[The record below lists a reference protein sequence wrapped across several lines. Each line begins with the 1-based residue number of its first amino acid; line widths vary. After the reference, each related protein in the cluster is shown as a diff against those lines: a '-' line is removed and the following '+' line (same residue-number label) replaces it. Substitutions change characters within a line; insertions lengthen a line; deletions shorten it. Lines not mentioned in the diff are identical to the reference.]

1 MSAIVLAF
9 AAAVEALAKLFDV
22 LDQSETSEADREALM
37 VAAEKLA
44 SVHAKIKFSGTLREG

>member
-9 AAAVEALAKLFDV
+9 AAAVEALTKLFEV
-22 LDQSETSEADREALM
+22 LDQSETSEADRETMM

-44 SVHAKIKFSGTLREG
+44 SVHARIKWSTLREG